1 VIAFASFEICGP
13 LTAAGSLDHIPN
25 AGLDASDFKVMPV
38 TSIISKIEGTINTAV
53 GKIKQNDDGH
63 SFNKEGGEQEELGK
77 RQLNNGSEKHNVEKD
92 G

>member
-13 LTAAGSLDHIPN
+13 LAAARSSDRIPN

-53 GKIKQNDDGH
+53 GKIKRNADGH
-63 SFNKEGGEQEELGK
+63 SFDKEGAEQEELGK
-77 RQLNNGSEKHNVEKD
+77 RQLNNSSEKHNVEKD